1 MLIRDNKP
9 PTDYHH
15 YQTIYELHM
24 EVAASICIQA
34 PRLVGI
40 QNVDLAPKACHCRL
54 AIQILLGAEKE
65 GKRDRHTV
73 VRFNLAT
80 ISIWEFVAG

>member
-1 MLIRDNKP
+1 
-9 PTDYHH
+9 
-15 YQTIYELHM
+15 M

-65 GKRDRHTV
+65 GKREP
-73 VRFNLAT
+73 VRIVWF
-80 ISIWEFVAG
+80 